1 MNDDLRR
8 AIRTVARL
16 ARVLERSGDELSLP
30 QYRVLDMV
38 ARGDERASM
47 LSARLALAKP
57 TITAVVDGLVER
69 GWLVRS
75 EVAGDRRAI
84 RLSITPAG
92 KKALRAA
99 EVVMADRL
107 RPILERA
114 ADPEQALAVLSAL
127 EDALDQAAG
136 ERASVPAR

>member
-114 ADPEQALAVLSAL
+114 ADPEHALAVLSAL

-136 ERASVPAR
+136 ERASAPAR

>member
-1 MNDDLRR
+1 VNDDLRR

-114 ADPEQALAVLSAL
+114 ADPEHALAVLSAL

-136 ERASVPAR
+136 ERASAPAR